1 MNFIDYSVKKFI
13 TIISIFLLSF
23 IFGLISLQS
32 IPIQLVPT
40 VEKPKITIRTNWQGA
55 SPEEIEREIVIRQ
68 EDKLKSLEGLELM
81 ESTSIENQATIKL
94 ELKEGRNIESTVIQ
108 VSNLLAQVK
117 DIPTDSDKPTIKSI
131 SSDRSPIAWFILKA
145 KKENI
150 NIFEYKD
157 FAEDYIKTRFER
169 VEGVGESGIRGGR
182 FKEVQIDI
190 DTNKLAFL
198 EVSLLDIVNEIKK
211 NNIDISSGVI
221 EEGKRKYTARTTGE
235 IKSINDLKKIIIKE
249 DNNNYISLGDISKI
263 NIGYEDE
270 NYIVRHLGEN
280 AIAINV
286 IKETGANTIE
296 VHKELLM
303 AMNELNDGPLK
314 KENLI
319 LTNVYSDTTYIDAS
333 ISSVKQN
340 LFLGAL
346 LAILVL
352 LFFLKSMKTT
362 LIIALAIPIS
372 TVSSFIIFE
381 FMGRTLNL
389 ISLAGISFAV
399 GMVVDNS
406 LVVLENIFSKFES
419 GVRDPKKAAIEGAK
433 EVAGAI
439 LASTMTTFAV
449 FLPILFL
456 SSEIGQL
463 FKDIA
468 LSISISI
475 IISFFVSLTFIPG
488 LASKILDY
496 DSLSDLGTK
505 KKLFT
510 KFDNMGRFFNQKI
523 NSLLSFILQK
533 SQNLL
538 KFLIIILSSTLLL
551 FFLTFPK
558 LEYLPEG
565 NRNLIISVLIPPQGY
580 NIDKIRKIGSDA
592 ESKIKKFWQKSYK
605 GEDKIKSFFFVA
617 RPKSVFMGAVA
628 DDPKNI
634 KKLIP
639 VLKNAGKGFPGFI
652 TIVNQSSLFSRSIG
666 ERRAIDINIRGKNY
680 ETIVELSRDIFIQ
693 LRRDFPDYQI
703 RPKPSLSNSNPEI
716 IIKPK
721 NLKLNQVGMTADE
734 LGLITNI
741 ILDGARISK
750 YNDNGKEID
759 IKLRGNSPKN
769 ISSNML
775 NTRFIYNKDKFF
787 PLSFV
792 SDISIINSPQQINHV
807 ERDRTIK
814 LQVSPDEKTNI
825 EDALSLIKKSIN
837 TEYIN
842 KFTTDNNIEIDLKG
856 IAGKLEEAKS
866 SLSRNFFYALLIS
879 FFLLSSLF
887 QSFVYPM
894 IVLTIVPLSSLAG
907 IYGLK
912 IMNIFSYEPLNMLSM
927 LGFIIL
933 LGIVVNN
940 SILIVYKSLNNIREG
955 LSPIDSVKFAVQ
967 KRIRPIFMTT
977 LSTSFGLLPLAIIP
991 GAGAELYRGLAV
1003 IILSGL
1009 LISTFFTLFL
1019 TPMAIITVNRF
1030 FKIK

>member
-32 IPIQLVPT
+32 IPVQLVPT

-94 ELKEGRNIESTVIQ
+94 ELKEGRNIESSLIQ

-117 DIPTDSDKPTIKSI
+117 DIPADSDKPTIKSI

-145 KKENI
+145 KKNNI

-211 NNIDISSGVI
+211 NNIDISSGAI

-263 NIGYEDE
+263 NVGYEDE

-296 VHKELLM
+296 VHKELLI
-303 AMNELNDGPLK
+303 AMNELNDGPLN

-352 LFFLKSMKTT
+352 LFFLKSLKTT

-419 GVRDPKKAAIEGAK
+419 GVKDPKKAAIEGAK

-456 SSEIGQL
+456 TSEIGQL

-496 DSLSDLGTK
+496 DSLSDLGGK

-510 KFDNMGRFFNQKI
+510 KFDNIGIFFNQKI
-523 NSLLSFILQK
+523 NSLLNIILQK

-580 NIDKIRKIGSDA
+580 NIDKIKKIGSDA
-592 ESKIKKFWQKSYK
+592 ESKIKKYWQKNYK
-605 GEDKIKSFFFVA
+605 GEDKIKNFFFVA

-628 DDPKNI
+628 DNPKNI

-639 VLKNAGKGFPGFI
+639 ILKNAGKGFPGFI

-666 ERRAIDINIRGKNY
+666 ERRAIDIDIKGKNY
-680 ETIVELSRDIFIQ
+680 ETIVELSKNIFVQ
-693 LRRDFPDYQI
+693 LRSDFPEYQI

-716 IIKPK
+716 IIRPK

-775 NTRFIYNKDKFF
+775 STRFIYNNDKFF

-842 KFTTDNNIEIDLKG
+842 KFIIDNNIEINLRG

-866 SLSRNFFYALLIS
+866 SLSKNFIYALLIS

-887 QSFVYPM
+887 QSFIYPL

-955 LSPIDSVKFAVQ
+955 LSPTDSVKFAVK

-977 LSTSFGLLPLAIIP
+977 LTTSFGLLPLAIIP

-1009 LISTFFTLFL
+1009 LISTIFTLFL
-1019 TPMAIITVNRF
+1019 TPMAIIVINRF

>member
-94 ELKEGRNIESTVIQ
+94 ELKEGRNIESTLIQ

-249 DNNNYISLGDISKI
+249 NNNNYISLGDISKI

-372 TVSSFIIFE
+372 TVSSFIIFD

-419 GVRDPKKAAIEGAK
+419 GVKDPKKAAIEGAK

-475 IISFFVSLTFIPG
+475 IISFFVSLTFIPVSYTH
-488 LASKILDY
+488 L
-496 DSLSDLGTK
+496 
-505 KKLFT
+505 
-510 KFDNMGRFFNQKI
+510 
-523 NSLLSFILQK
+523 
-533 SQNLL
+533 
-538 KFLIIILSSTLLL
+538 TL
-551 FFLTFPK
+551 P
-558 LEYLPEG
+558 
-565 NRNLIISVLIPPQGY
+565 
-580 NIDKIRKIGSDA
+580 
-592 ESKIKKFWQKSYK
+592 
-605 GEDKIKSFFFVA
+605 
-617 RPKSVFMGAVA
+617 
-628 DDPKNI
+628 
-634 KKLIP
+634 
-639 VLKNAGKGFPGFI
+639 
-652 TIVNQSSLFSRSIG
+652 
-666 ERRAIDINIRGKNY
+666 
-680 ETIVELSRDIFIQ
+680 
-693 LRRDFPDYQI
+693 
-703 RPKPSLSNSNPEI
+703 
-716 IIKPK
+716 
-721 NLKLNQVGMTADE
+721 
-734 LGLITNI
+734 
-741 ILDGARISK
+741 
-750 YNDNGKEID
+750 
-759 IKLRGNSPKN
+759 
-769 ISSNML
+769 
-775 NTRFIYNKDKFF
+775 
-787 PLSFV
+787 
-792 SDISIINSPQQINHV
+792 
-807 ERDRTIK
+807 
-814 LQVSPDEKTNI
+814 
-825 EDALSLIKKSIN
+825 
-837 TEYIN
+837 
-842 KFTTDNNIEIDLKG
+842 
-856 IAGKLEEAKS
+856 
-866 SLSRNFFYALLIS
+866 
-879 FFLLSSLF
+879 
-887 QSFVYPM
+887 
-894 IVLTIVPLSSLAG
+894 
-907 IYGLK
+907 
-912 IMNIFSYEPLNMLSM
+912 
-927 LGFIIL
+927 
-933 LGIVVNN
+933 
-940 SILIVYKSLNNIREG
+940 
-955 LSPIDSVKFAVQ
+955 
-967 KRIRPIFMTT
+967 
-977 LSTSFGLLPLAIIP
+977 TS
-991 GAGAELYRGLAV
+991 
-1003 IILSGL
+1003 
-1009 LISTFFTLFL
+1009 
-1019 TPMAIITVNRF
+1019 
-1030 FKIK
+1030 

>member
-1 MNFIDYSVKKFI
+1 MNFIDYSVEKFI

-32 IPIQLVPT
+32 IPVQLVPT

-94 ELKEGRNIESTVIQ
+94 ELKEGRNIESSLIQ

-117 DIPTDSDKPTIKSI
+117 NIPTDSDKPTIKSI
-131 SSDRSPIAWFILKA
+131 SSDRSPMAWFILKA

-198 EVSLLDIVNEIKK
+198 EVSLLDIVDEIKK
-211 NNIDISSGVI
+211 NNVDISSGAI

-235 IKSINDLKKIIIKE
+235 IKNIDDLKKIIIKE

-286 IKETGANTIE
+286 IKETGANTIK
-296 VHKELLM
+296 VHKDLLI

-340 LFLGAL
+340 LFLGAF

-419 GVRDPKKAAIEGAK
+419 GVKDPKKAAIEGAK

-456 SSEIGQL
+456 TSEIGQL

-496 DSLSDLGTK
+496 DSLSDLGSK

-510 KFDNMGRFFNQKI
+510 KFDNIGIFFNQKI
-523 NSLLSFILQK
+523 NSLLSIILQK

-580 NIDKIRKIGSDA
+580 NID
-592 ESKIKKFWQKSYK
+592 
-605 GEDKIKSFFFVA
+605 
-617 RPKSVFMGAVA
+617 
-628 DDPKNI
+628 
-634 KKLIP
+634 
-639 VLKNAGKGFPGFI
+639 
-652 TIVNQSSLFSRSIG
+652 
-666 ERRAIDINIRGKNY
+666 
-680 ETIVELSRDIFIQ
+680 
-693 LRRDFPDYQI
+693 
-703 RPKPSLSNSNPEI
+703 
-716 IIKPK
+716 
-721 NLKLNQVGMTADE
+721 
-734 LGLITNI
+734 
-741 ILDGARISK
+741 
-750 YNDNGKEID
+750 
-759 IKLRGNSPKN
+759 
-769 ISSNML
+769 
-775 NTRFIYNKDKFF
+775 
-787 PLSFV
+787 
-792 SDISIINSPQQINHV
+792 
-807 ERDRTIK
+807 
-814 LQVSPDEKTNI
+814 
-825 EDALSLIKKSIN
+825 
-837 TEYIN
+837 
-842 KFTTDNNIEIDLKG
+842 
-856 IAGKLEEAKS
+856 
-866 SLSRNFFYALLIS
+866 
-879 FFLLSSLF
+879 
-887 QSFVYPM
+887 
-894 IVLTIVPLSSLAG
+894 
-907 IYGLK
+907 
-912 IMNIFSYEPLNMLSM
+912 
-927 LGFIIL
+927 
-933 LGIVVNN
+933 
-940 SILIVYKSLNNIREG
+940 
-955 LSPIDSVKFAVQ
+955 
-967 KRIRPIFMTT
+967 
-977 LSTSFGLLPLAIIP
+977 
-991 GAGAELYRGLAV
+991 
-1003 IILSGL
+1003 
-1009 LISTFFTLFL
+1009 
-1019 TPMAIITVNRF
+1019 
-1030 FKIK
+1030 

>member
-32 IPIQLVPT
+32 IPVQLVPT

-94 ELKEGRNIESTVIQ
+94 ELKEGRNIESSLIQ

-117 DIPTDSDKPTIKSI
+117 DIPADSDKPTIKSI

-145 KKENI
+145 KKTNI

-211 NNIDISSGVI
+211 NNIDISSGAI

-263 NIGYEDE
+263 NVGYEDE

-296 VHKELLM
+296 VHKELLI
-303 AMNELNDGPLK
+303 AMNELNDGPLN

-352 LFFLKSMKTT
+352 LFFLKSLKTT

-419 GVRDPKKAAIEGAK
+419 GVKDPKKAAIEGAK

-456 SSEIGQL
+456 TSEIGQL

-496 DSLSDLGTK
+496 DSLSDLGGK

-510 KFDNMGRFFNQKI
+510 KFDNIGIFFNQKI
-523 NSLLSFILQK
+523 NSLLNIILQK

-580 NIDKIRKIGSDA
+580 NIDKIKKIGSDA
-592 ESKIKKFWQKSYK
+592 ESKIKKYWQKNYK
-605 GEDKIKSFFFVA
+605 GEDKIKNFFFVA

-628 DDPKNI
+628 DNPKNI

-639 VLKNAGKGFPGFI
+639 ILKNAGKGFPGFI

-666 ERRAIDINIRGKNY
+666 ERRAIDIDIKGKNY
-680 ETIVELSRDIFIQ
+680 ETIVELSKNIFVQ
-693 LRRDFPDYQI
+693 LRSDFPEYQI

-716 IIKPK
+716 IIRPK

-775 NTRFIYNKDKFF
+775 STRFIYNNDKFF

-842 KFTTDNNIEIDLKG
+842 KFIIDNNIEINLRG

-866 SLSRNFFYALLIS
+866 SLSKNFIYALLIS

-887 QSFVYPM
+887 QSFIYPL

-955 LSPIDSVKFAVQ
+955 LSPTDSVKFAVK

-977 LSTSFGLLPLAIIP
+977 LTTSFGLLPLAIIP

-1009 LISTFFTLFL
+1009 LISTIFTLFL
-1019 TPMAIITVNRF
+1019 TPMAIIVINRF

>member
-32 IPIQLVPT
+32 IPVQLVPT

-94 ELKEGRNIESTVIQ
+94 ELKEGRNIESSLIQ

-117 DIPTDSDKPTIKSI
+117 DIPADSDKPTIKSI

-145 KKENI
+145 KKTNI

-211 NNIDISSGVI
+211 NNIDISSGAI

-263 NIGYEDE
+263 NVGYEDE

-296 VHKELLM
+296 VHKELLI
-303 AMNELNDGPLK
+303 AMNELNDGPLN

-352 LFFLKSMKTT
+352 LFFLKSLKTT

-419 GVRDPKKAAIEGAK
+419 GVKDPKKAAIEGAK

-456 SSEIGQL
+456 TSEIGQL

-496 DSLSDLGTK
+496 DSLSDLGGK

-510 KFDNMGRFFNQKI
+510 KFDNIGIFFNQKI
-523 NSLLSFILQK
+523 NSLLNIILQK

-538 KFLIIILSSTLLL
+538 KFLIIILSSTLIL

-580 NIDKIRKIGSDA
+580 NIDKIKKIGSDA
-592 ESKIKKFWQKSYK
+592 ESKIKKYWQKNYK
-605 GEDKIKSFFFVA
+605 GEDKIKNFFFVA

-628 DDPKNI
+628 DNPKNI

-639 VLKNAGKGFPGFI
+639 ILKNAGKGFPGFI

-666 ERRAIDINIRGKNY
+666 ERRAIDIDIKGKNY
-680 ETIVELSRDIFIQ
+680 ETIVELSKNIFVQ
-693 LRRDFPDYQI
+693 LRSDFPEYQI

-716 IIKPK
+716 IIRPK

-775 NTRFIYNKDKFF
+775 STRFIYNNDKFF

-842 KFTTDNNIEIDLKG
+842 KFIIDNNIEINLRG

-866 SLSRNFFYALLIS
+866 SLSKNFIYALLIS

-887 QSFVYPM
+887 QSFIYPL

-955 LSPIDSVKFAVQ
+955 LSPTDSVKFAVK

-977 LSTSFGLLPLAIIP
+977 LTTSFGLLPLAIIP

-1009 LISTFFTLFL
+1009 LISTIFTLFL
-1019 TPMAIITVNRF
+1019 TPMAIIVINRF

>member
-296 VHKELLM
+296 VHKELLV

-551 FFLTFPK
+551 FF
-558 LEYLPEG
+558 
-565 NRNLIISVLIPPQGY
+565 
-580 NIDKIRKIGSDA
+580 
-592 ESKIKKFWQKSYK
+592 
-605 GEDKIKSFFFVA
+605 
-617 RPKSVFMGAVA
+617 
-628 DDPKNI
+628 
-634 KKLIP
+634 
-639 VLKNAGKGFPGFI
+639 
-652 TIVNQSSLFSRSIG
+652 
-666 ERRAIDINIRGKNY
+666 
-680 ETIVELSRDIFIQ
+680 
-693 LRRDFPDYQI
+693 
-703 RPKPSLSNSNPEI
+703 
-716 IIKPK
+716 
-721 NLKLNQVGMTADE
+721 
-734 LGLITNI
+734 
-741 ILDGARISK
+741 
-750 YNDNGKEID
+750 
-759 IKLRGNSPKN
+759 
-769 ISSNML
+769 
-775 NTRFIYNKDKFF
+775 
-787 PLSFV
+787 
-792 SDISIINSPQQINHV
+792 
-807 ERDRTIK
+807 
-814 LQVSPDEKTNI
+814 
-825 EDALSLIKKSIN
+825 
-837 TEYIN
+837 
-842 KFTTDNNIEIDLKG
+842 
-856 IAGKLEEAKS
+856 
-866 SLSRNFFYALLIS
+866 
-879 FFLLSSLF
+879 
-887 QSFVYPM
+887 
-894 IVLTIVPLSSLAG
+894 
-907 IYGLK
+907 
-912 IMNIFSYEPLNMLSM
+912 
-927 LGFIIL
+927 
-933 LGIVVNN
+933 
-940 SILIVYKSLNNIREG
+940 
-955 LSPIDSVKFAVQ
+955 
-967 KRIRPIFMTT
+967 
-977 LSTSFGLLPLAIIP
+977 
-991 GAGAELYRGLAV
+991 
-1003 IILSGL
+1003 
-1009 LISTFFTLFL
+1009 
-1019 TPMAIITVNRF
+1019 
-1030 FKIK
+1030 